1 MASVT
6 AEALRSRPGSLRGLS
21 AAKGPSSTEATAIAL
36 HALHH
41 AGYQNEMALAQIL
54 ELELSMHNGSGD
66 NSGSGGNTSGSASC
80 GDGGMVELVESSM
93 RDLNELGCW
102 SATDVRQLLALLR
115 KRTDTKRLGTRR
127 TRLGTPSELMEVAQQ
142 LGKSTGE
149 VVGWYFYAKRHK
161 DYAQRVSK
169 ALAIY

>member
-1 MASVT
+1 
-6 AEALRSRPGSLRGLS
+6 LS

-36 HALHH
+36 HALHR
-41 AGYQNEMALAQIL
+41 AGYQNETALAQIL
-54 ELELSMHNGSGD
+54 ELELSMHSDSDSDDDDDDDDDNGSGD
-66 NSGSGGNTSGSASC
+66 NSGSGGNIGGSASC

-102 SATDVRQLLALLR
+102 SAADVSRLLALLR
-115 KRTDTKRLGTRR
+115 KRTDTNRLGS
-127 TRLGTPSELMEVAQQ
+127 PSELMEVAQQ

>member
-1 MASVT
+1 
-6 AEALRSRPGSLRGLS
+6 LS

-36 HALHH
+36 HALHR
-41 AGYQNEMALAQIL
+41 AGYQNETALAQIL
-54 ELELSMHNGSGD
+54 ELELSMHSDSDSDDDDDDDNNSSGD
-66 NSGSGGNTSGSASC
+66 NSGSGGNIGGSASC

-102 SATDVRQLLALLR
+102 SAADVSRLLALLR
-115 KRTDTKRLGTRR
+115 KRTDTNRLGS
-127 TRLGTPSELMEVAQQ
+127 PSELMEVAQQ

>member
-1 MASVT
+1 
-6 AEALRSRPGSLRGLS
+6 
-21 AAKGPSSTEATAIAL
+21 
-36 HALHH
+36 
-41 AGYQNEMALAQIL
+41 
-54 ELELSMHNGSGD
+54 MHSD
-66 NSGSGGNTSGSASC
+66 SDSDDDDDDDSGSGSEDGGGNIGGNISSGSSAS
-80 GDGGMVELVESSM
+80 GEGGMVELVESSM

-102 SATDVRQLLALLR
+102 SAADVSRLLALLR
-115 KRTDTKRLGTRR
+115 KRTDTNRLGS
-127 TRLGTPSELMEVAQQ
+127 PSELMEVAQQ

>member
-1 MASVT
+1 M
-6 AEALRSRPGSLRGLS
+6 S

-36 HALHH
+36 HALHR
-41 AGYQNEMALAQIL
+41 AGYQNETALAQIL
-54 ELELSMHNGSGD
+54 ELELSMHSDSDSDDDDDDDNGSGD
-66 NSGSGGNTSGSASC
+66 NSGSGGNIGGSASC

-102 SATDVRQLLALLR
+102 SAADVSRLLALLR
-115 KRTDTKRLGTRR
+115 KRTDTNRLGS
-127 TRLGTPSELMEVAQQ
+127 PSELMEVAQQ
-142 LGKSTGE
+142 LGKSSGE

>member
-1 MASVT
+1 
-6 AEALRSRPGSLRGLS
+6 
-21 AAKGPSSTEATAIAL
+21 
-36 HALHH
+36 
-41 AGYQNEMALAQIL
+41 
-54 ELELSMHNGSGD
+54 MHSDSDSDDDDDDNNNSSGD
-66 NSGSGGNTSGSASC
+66 NSGSGGNIGGSASC

-102 SATDVRQLLALLR
+102 SAADVSRLLALLR
-115 KRTDTKRLGTRR
+115 KRTDTNRLGS
-127 TRLGTPSELMEVAQQ
+127 PSELMEVAQQ

-161 DYAQRVSK
+161 DYAQRVSE

>member
-1 MASVT
+1 
-6 AEALRSRPGSLRGLS
+6 LS

-36 HALHH
+36 HALHR
-41 AGYQNEMALAQIL
+41 AGYQNETALAQIL
-54 ELELSMHNGSGD
+54 ELELSMHSDSDSDDDDDDDNGSGD
-66 NSGSGGNTSGSASC
+66 NSGSGGNIGGSASC

-102 SATDVRQLLALLR
+102 SAADVSRLLALLR
-115 KRTDTKRLGTRR
+115 KRTDTNRLGS
-127 TRLGTPSELMEVAQQ
+127 PSELMEVAQQ

>member
-1 MASVT
+1 
-6 AEALRSRPGSLRGLS
+6 LS

-36 HALHH
+36 HALHR
-41 AGYQNEMALAQIL
+41 AGYQNETALAQIL
-54 ELELSMHNGSGD
+54 ELELSMHSDSDSDDDDDDDDDGSGD
-66 NSGSGGNTSGSASC
+66 NSGSGGNIGGSASC

-102 SATDVRQLLALLR
+102 SAADVSRLLALLR
-115 KRTDTKRLGTRR
+115 KRTDTNRLGS
-127 TRLGTPSELMEVAQQ
+127 PSELMEVAQQ